1 LFVGRTTESK
11 QLEDYYGVDRNNLII
26 LYGRSN
32 IGKTKLILEFT
43 KGKPCFYYA
52 AREASEKEQL
62 LHMQEEVKEQL
73 LHMQEEVREQ
83 LLYMQEEVIAQSSIK
98 IEYLDYYHILEAAV
112 LNIRTSSTN
121 DSKTIIV
128 IDEFHH
134 IIKNSNEFVTAF
146 TRLLAQQERFGKV
159 MIILCSSS
167 VNWVENDM
175 VSSLGLAAR
184 NISAFLKLKEF
195 TFMDF
200 VNRFPNSSVEQCVY
214 INGVLGGVPG
224 YLEEWSEVLSV
235 EDNIKKI
242 ILNTNGKLHNEAE
255 HFLKSELRE
264 LSLYNTILATLSK
277 GKIKLNDIHNR
288 TGFSRAKIS
297 VYIKNLI
304 QLDIAEKTFSYGTT
318 GRENTLKGLYRIKD
332 NYINF
337 WYRYV
342 FPNLSLLKKQQ
353 VDLVYETKVKPDLN
367 EYMKEYFVSTC
378 TECLKL
384 MNTYHRLPYEY
395 ENWGSWFGKN
405 GNIDIIAEDKTGK
418 TLVGSC
424 LWLDQ
429 AMEMPDYSHFKELIE
444 QARIE
449 PEHYYLFSKNGF
461 SKELEEL
468 AIKSKY
474 IKLIPLEELQ

>member
-1 LFVGRTTESK
+1 MAVKCLFVGRSTESK

-32 IGKTKLILEFT
+32 MGKTKLILEFT

-52 AREASEKEQL
+52 TREASEREQL
-62 LHMQEEVKEQL
+62 LHMQEEV
-73 LHMQEEVREQ
+73 
-83 LLYMQEEVIAQSSIK
+83 INQSDIK
-98 IEYLDYYHILEAAV
+98 IEYMDYYHILEAAV
-112 LNIRTSSTN
+112 LKIRTIPTN
-121 DSKTIIV
+121 DRKTILV
-128 IDEFHH
+128 IDEFQH
-134 IIKNSNEFVTAF
+134 IIKNSNEFVSAL

-175 VSSLGLAAR
+175 VSSLGPAAR

-195 TFMDF
+195 TFVDF

-224 YLEEWSEVLSV
+224 YLEEWCEDLSV

-242 ILNTNGKLHNEAE
+242 ILNTDGKLHNEAE

-277 GKIKLNDIHNR
+277 GKIKLNDIYRR

-318 GRENTLKGLYRIKD
+318 GKENTQKGLYRIKD

-342 FPNLSLLKKQQ
+342 FPNLSFLETQQ
-353 VDLVYETKVKPDLN
+353 VEVVYETKVKPDLN

-395 ENWGSWFGKN
+395 DNWGSWFGKN
-405 GNIDIIAEDKTGK
+405 GTIDIIAEDKNGK
-418 TLVGSC
+418 MLVGSC

-429 AMEMPDYSHFKELIE
+429 VMEMSDYSHLIELIGL
-444 QARIE
+444 ARIE
-449 PEHYYLFSKNGF
+449 PEHYYLFSKDGF

-468 AIKSKY
+468 ANNSKNLQ
-474 IKLIPLEELQ
+474 LIPLEEL